1 MSVSPVKLSDG
12 VDGVYISNSR
22 FNTTTIS
29 FNFYLPLRFDTIAE
43 NALLPYIL
51 TSCSAKYKTFTELNM
66 ELSMLYGADLTVSV
80 NKVGDAQHIKIAISV
95 INDEYSLSDTPVTK
109 QAISLLTELIFN
121 PLTEN
126 GAFLSAD
133 TERERRKLLEHVIGE
148 INDKRIYARNRLISE
163 MFSGL
168 PAGVSAHG
176 TVDAI
181 QKITNRDLF
190 NAWQR
195 FLTNAYI
202 RVQVVG
208 KNSPEEIFNDISAK
222 FSGLNRTVDES
233 FRKTENLL
241 SANAVKRVTDKMDV
255 TQGKLVMGF
264 SSELHGPD
272 AYALSVATD
281 IFGGGPYSG
290 LFENVREKLSLC
302 YYCSASAKKL
312 KGYVMVDS
320 GVELENAQKAE
331 KEILNQLEIVKNG
344 KFSEFTYNASIKS
357 IVGSLNSYNDSIST
371 IDAWYSLNISNK
383 ELKSPEEVA
392 DIISRVTVQDV
403 IKAANGIKLHTV
415 YSLLPNKEG
424 E

>member
-1 MSVSPVKLSDG
+1 MSVSPVKLSNG
-12 VDGVYISNSR
+12 VEGIYISNSR

-29 FNFYLPLRFDTIAE
+29 FNFYFPLRFDTIAE

-66 ELSMLYGADLTVSV
+66 QLSMLYGADLTVSV

-95 INDEYSLSDTPVTK
+95 INDDYSLTPTPVTE
-109 QAISLLTELIFN
+109 QAISLLNELIFN
-121 PLTEN
+121 PLIEN
-126 GAFLSAD
+126 SAFLRAD

-148 INDKRIYARNRLISE
+148 INDKRIFARNRLISE

-168 PAGVSAHG
+168 PAGVSPYG
-176 TVDAI
+176 TVEAI
-181 QKITNRDLF
+181 KKITNQDLYK
-190 NAWQR
+190 AWQR
-195 FLTNAYI
+195 FLTNAYVRI
-202 RVQVVG
+202 QVVG
-208 KNSPEEIFNDISAK
+208 KNNPDGIFNLISDK
-222 FSGLNRTVDES
+222 FSSISRVVDASLN
-233 FRKTENLL
+233 KTENLL
-241 SANAVKRVTDKMDV
+241 PAKIVNRVTDRMDV
-255 TQGKLVMGF
+255 SQGKLVMGF
-264 SSELHGPD
+264 SSELHGNE

-320 GVELENAQKAE
+320 GVELENAKKAE
-331 KEILNQLEIVKNG
+331 EEILNQLEIVKNG

-371 IDAWYSLNISNK
+371 IDAWYSLNISDK

-392 DIISRVTVQDV
+392 DKISRVTVQDV
-403 IKAANGIKLHTV
+403 INAANGIKLHTV

>member
-80 NKVGDAQHIKIAISV
+80 NKVGDAQHIKIAVSV

-109 QAISLLTELIFN
+109 QAISLLNELIFN

>member
-80 NKVGDAQHIKIAISV
+80 NKVGDAQHIKIAVSV

-109 QAISLLTELIFN
+109 QAISLLNELIFN

-176 TVDAI
+176 TDDAI
-181 QKITNRDLF
+181 QKITNRDFF

-281 IFGGGPYSG
+281 IFGGGPYAARFAYG
-290 LFENVREKLSLC
+290 
-302 YYCSASAKKL
+302 
-312 KGYVMVDS
+312 
-320 GVELENAQKAE
+320 
-331 KEILNQLEIVKNG
+331 
-344 KFSEFTYNASIKS
+344 
-357 IVGSLNSYNDSIST
+357 
-371 IDAWYSLNISNK
+371 
-383 ELKSPEEVA
+383 
-392 DIISRVTVQDV
+392 RV
-403 IKAANGIKLHTV
+403 
-415 YSLLPNKEG
+415 
-424 E
+424 